1 MTTDATVFLVDD
13 DASVRDSLGLLL
25 SLKGFRTQLFSA
37 ADAFLETYRPEWR
50 GCLLTDLRMPGMT
63 GLELQEV
70 LQARG
75 VRLPVVVLTAHGDVA
90 TTRAAMKAG
99 AFDFLEKPV
108 DDSILLDV
116 LQNAIAEDA
125 RRHQTDRPGQSARDR
140 LQKLT
145 PRETEVMQLLVEGLQ
160 HRDIAERL
168 EISPRTVEVYK
179 ARMMEKLQCRS
190 IAEAQAVL
198 RQLTLGGAP
207 QAQMQTF
214 SYGEE
219 RPANPG
225 TGEDA
230 WAQNRRVELHSS
242 GR

>member
-1 MTTDATVFLVDD
+1 
-13 DASVRDSLGLLL
+13 
-25 SLKGFRTQLFSA
+25 
-37 ADAFLETYRPEWR
+37 
-50 GCLLTDLRMPGMT
+50 MPGMT

-108 DDSILLDV
+108 DDAILLDV
-116 LQNAIAEDA
+116 LHNAIAEDA
-125 RRHQTDRPGQSARDR
+125 RRHRTDGPAQGVRER

-168 EISPRTVEVYK
+168 AISPRTVEVYK

-190 IAEAQAVL
+190 IAELVKL
-198 RQLTLGGAP
+198 
-207 QAQMQTF
+207 
-214 SYGEE
+214 SI
-219 RPANPG
+219 G
-225 TGEDA
+225 TGEPRA
-230 WAQNRRVELHSS
+230 GA
-242 GR
+242 G